1 MRYSFCLYSKKSS
14 VLKNYS
20 VVVTVSV
27 ILLLGVTNLE
37 PVSAQKYDSL
47 LTLDSLPSK
56 ISEGKSV
63 IFSGKIVTGSGYP
76 ISGAVV
82 QIKDDVSFGRD
93 KVIRTATTDKDGKF
107 YVSWKATSR
116 SSGSY
121 DLYAVYGGS
130 DQIGKSRSF
139 SYTVSVGPSHVQDSS
154 SDYNAKYLVSTRIT
168 LDRIPSS
175 VYAGDT
181 VTFTGKVTSN
191 GYAVSGAVVQI
202 KDDVSYG
209 RDKVIRTV
217 TTDKYG
223 KFYVSWKAIQK
234 NSGSYN
240 LYAVYGG
247 NDSFDKS
254 RSLPYT
260 VSVSSS
266 HVQDSSSDYNT
277 KTDPVSTRITLD
289 RIPSSV
295 YAGDTVTFTGKVTSN
310 GYAVSGATVHIK
322 EDDPGPDQRLTM
334 VRTDSNGK
342 FKSVWKVTAG
352 LFEKDFDVYAV
363 FEGNSSYKR
372 DRSYNQTMTVLKH
385 GGSIVLDSFPSS
397 AKIGDMITF
406 SGKLQFTNKE
416 TQGAIVYIKDED
428 LFNSDDLLATAY
440 VDSSGMFSADWRV
453 TKVDRD
459 NIVDIYAV
467 FEGSGIF
474 YRITTCDKGHTSTLG
489 GICAYTIP
497 LKISNEAAITTP
509 TKDPVLPGEQ
519 YMKLYYSHSFRT
531 DPLVTIVPTP
541 DSYRD
546 VQSHIIPV
554 QEGVRMWEYELEQK
568 YGGDWN
574 VNFQVV
580 RPDAMFFESKPDII
594 INLVTRNEDSK
605 CGKDYAGYALT
616 NPKKPV
622 NTAVCSTDSKSKRS
636 NENVSRTAAHE
647 FIHAMGLGHA
657 FNKEGDM
664 MCSIERGVP
673 TCPNVYQRSKTPSE
687 LNYAAV
693 VELYGTDGYKNPNS
707 YVTRDT
713 KFTLNDSVDNNTT
726 LPIPDTE
733 STTPTTPNND
743 SYCDGIDYKY
753 DYIIDD
759 LRLDSEW
766 YQLYPIC
773 SSRELNYSFSTND
786 SQDGFLIYVL
796 TPETNVDDFINDGA
810 GRYYTCEEYG
820 QRWHKKSNTCNIE
833 YGSKIVLYNTQKN
846 TIEITGW
853 IKN

>member
-1 MRYSFCLYSKKSS
+1 MKQVNSYMSNNPLQTMRYSFCLYSKKSS

-121 DLYAVYGGS
+121 DLYAVYGGN

-310 GYAVSGATVHIK
+310 GYAVSGAVVQIKDDVSYGRDKVIKTATTDKYGKFYVSWKAIQKNSGSYNLYAVYGGNDSFDKSRSLPYTVSVSSSHVQDSSSDYNTKTDPVSTRITLDRIPSSVYAGDTVTFTGKVTSNGQTISGVTIQIKDDVSYGRDKVIKTATTDKYGKFHVSWKAIQKNSGSYNLYAVYGGNDLLGKPRSLPYTVSVSSSHVQDSSSDYNAKTDPVSTRITLDRIPSSVYAGDTVTFTGKVTSNGQAISNAIVYIK

-372 DRSYNQTMTVLKH
+372 DRSHNQTMTVLKH

-406 SGKLQFTNKE
+406 SGKLEFTKKE

-428 LFNSDDLLATAY
+428 FGNPDDLLATAY
-440 VDSSGMFSADWRV
+440 VNSSGKFSADWRV
-453 TKVDRD
+453 TKVDW
-459 NIVDIYAV
+459 NNTADIYAV

-474 YRITTCDKGHTSTLG
+474 NRITTCDK
-489 GICAYTIP
+489 
-497 LKISNEAAITTP
+497 
-509 TKDPVLPGEQ
+509 
-519 YMKLYYSHSFRT
+519 
-531 DPLVTIVPTP
+531 
-541 DSYRD
+541 D
-546 VQSHIIPV
+546 VQIPF
-554 QEGVRMWEYELEQK
+554 R
-568 YGGDWN
+568 
-574 VNFQVV
+574 
-580 RPDAMFFESKPDII
+580 
-594 INLVTRNEDSK
+594 
-605 CGKDYAGYALT
+605 
-616 NPKKPV
+616 
-622 NTAVCSTDSKSKRS
+622 
-636 NENVSRTAAHE
+636 
-647 FIHAMGLGHA
+647 
-657 FNKEGDM
+657 
-664 MCSIERGVP
+664 
-673 TCPNVYQRSKTPSE
+673 
-687 LNYAAV
+687 
-693 VELYGTDGYKNPNS
+693 
-707 YVTRDT
+707 
-713 KFTLNDSVDNNTT
+713 
-726 LPIPDTE
+726 
-733 STTPTTPNND
+733 
-743 SYCDGIDYKY
+743 
-753 DYIIDD
+753 
-759 LRLDSEW
+759 
-766 YQLYPIC
+766 
-773 SSRELNYSFSTND
+773 
-786 SQDGFLIYVL
+786 
-796 TPETNVDDFINDGA
+796 
-810 GRYYTCEEYG
+810 
-820 QRWHKKSNTCNIE
+820 
-833 YGSKIVLYNTQKN
+833 
-846 TIEITGW
+846 
-853 IKN
+853 